1 MRIPSRF
8 QSTQG
13 KPIYFKTLQI
23 LCSALVIFC
32 SLVILNS
39 DPRSLSDRA
48 EALDDQQN
56 VAERVSEQIL
66 ALGSD
71 DWGARQ
77 AATEKLLE
85 LGPAAIEPLRALE
98 HSSDPEIRSRVTWLL
113 SLLAPPIY
121 TFELLR
127 LGGSEQVFEPLEWA
141 RSVFPVREM
150 GEVESRRLDG
160 LGRKLKI
167 SVEGQEPLFQIEV
180 EISAERGSLQL
191 NGEVPLDGITLLCR
205 EESFGVETVQGR
217 VSVERR
223 PAIWVGRLSRS
234 EGAPAPFPLEDESE
248 IWAWLQARVEDALKS
263 EERRGA
269 AIQVA
274 GEWGR
279 LDLLPTLDE
288 VASVDRREAALA
300 RLRAGDSSVIAELET
315 ILSLHEDGTEPLEV
329 NEQSEVAFALLK
341 AGSDAGLDHL
351 LTRFPEG
358 TQWFQHRTSGA
369 LLQRLAD
376 PEFFDRN
383 ALKILATLLDPE
395 SFGGVTWSNGVNQL
409 LLQTLQDQITPEGLA
424 EKLKT
429 VISEALAESTG
440 SGASRT
446 RLMLRV
452 LLRTLRQEQIPAEY
466 WLESVAAL
474 LDGTFVEEAFTLVLD
489 RALAD
494 SISPE
499 EFREFWFKIGNNL
512 EGSDASRLFRSR
524 ACLVRVLEIPDLPLE
539 DRQKLYLEQLRCF
552 AVEGQN
558 LRTTIDREFEQKFG
572 KFGEKPRSHQDD
584 EGWAKRGIAWKEH
597 LLTLPLESFAPE
609 PLETEESLL
618 YTVADLRI
626 DQISGEIEFVDCQ
639 SHRVTPGLA
648 QVEVGPDLEN
658 RTLLI
663 HKYPVTNRAGMYRLQ
678 GSSVLTVGR
687 PHSRS
692 MRRYWR
698 NLDYLISEQRYGVK
712 GTDRSG
718 MIRFESLSFLEEW
731 PTTTVPEDI
740 EEGPEEALPKLPPS
754 DFPVEGDSPEILWE
768 KLCRRLAANF
778 ETATPTLRRDYF
790 AVFSKFR
797 IEAVRDTLIELF
809 ESQPDTQIAR
819 VLLSLGDT
827 RGQQLL
833 LRSVESGAPE
843 SVDILVD
850 LLKAGEP
857 KAIDPALDW
866 LERSPTSKRMRGG
879 SPYSLIQALE
889 RAFEDERLRDQFDED
904 RVFEVLIGAL
914 DLNNLQ
920 GVILPILRKRT
931 GLDFGYYESFQ
942 LLDTEERT
950 AAQQE
955 CFAQWRSWWH
965 DRLEKRKKAGL
976 DDANGH
982 DRGQKVDQKQK
993 KP

>member
-1 MRIPSRF
+1 M
-8 QSTQG
+8 G
-13 KPIYFKTLQI
+13 
-23 LCSALVIFC
+23 
-32 SLVILNS
+32 
-39 DPRSLSDRA
+39 DPPDIA
-48 EALDDQQN
+48 A
-56 VAERVSEQIL
+56 RVSEQIL

-71 DWGARQ
+71 DWEVRQ
-77 AATEKLLE
+77 AASEELLE
-85 LGPAAIEPLRALE
+85 LGAAAIGPLRALE

-121 TFELLR
+121 TVELLR

-160 LGRKLKI
+160 LGRKMKI
-167 SVEGQEPLFQIEV
+167 SVEGQEPLFRIEV
-180 EISAERGSLQL
+180 ELSAERGSLQL
-191 NGEVPLDGITLLCR
+191 TGEVPLDGVALLCR

-248 IWAWLQARVEDALKS
+248 IRAWLKARVEDGLNS
-263 EERRGA
+263 EARRGEA
-269 AIQVA
+269 LRVA

-279 LDLLPTLDE
+279 LDLLPSLEE
-288 VASVDRREAALA
+288 VASVDLREAALA
-300 RLRAGDSSVIAELET
+300 RLRSGDLSAITALET
-315 ILSLHEDGTEPLEV
+315 ILALHEDGSEPLEV
-329 NEQSEVAFALLK
+329 NEQSEIAFALLK

-351 LTRFPEG
+351 LGRFSEG

-369 LLQRLAD
+369 LLQRLDD
-376 PEFFDRN
+376 PEFFDQY
-383 ALKILATLLDPE
+383 AFKVLAMLLDPE

-409 LLQTLQDQITPEGLA
+409 LLQTLQDRIAPEAFTG
-424 EKLKT
+424 KFKT

-452 LLRTLRQEQIPAEY
+452 LLRTLRQEHIPEEI
-466 WLESVAAL
+466 WLEPVAAL

-489 RALAD
+489 RALANT
-494 SISPE
+494 ISPE
-499 EFREFWFKIGNNL
+499 KFREFWFKIGNNL

-524 ACLVRVLEIPDLPLE
+524 ACLVRLLEISDLPLE
-539 DRQKLYLEQLRCF
+539 DRRRLYLEQLRCF
-552 AVEGQN
+552 AVKGQN

-572 KFGEKPRSHQDD
+572 KFGDKPRRHQDD
-584 EGWAKRGIAWKEH
+584 EGWAKRGEAWKTQ
-597 LLTLPLESFAPE
+597 LLSLPLESFAPE
-609 PLETEESLL
+609 PLETDESLL
-618 YTVADLRI
+618 FTVADLRI
-626 DQISGEIEFVDCQ
+626 DQISGEIAFVDCQ
-639 SHRVTPGLA
+639 SHRVTPGVA

-678 GSSVLTVGR
+678 GGSVLTVGR

-731 PTTTVPEDI
+731 PSVTVSEDLVA
-740 EEGPEEALPKLPPS
+740 EPEEALPTLPSS
-754 DFPVEGDSPEILWE
+754 DFPAEGDSPDVLWE
-768 KLCRRLAANF
+768 KLCRRLATNF
-778 ETATPTLRRDYF
+778 ETTTPPLRRDYF

-797 IEAVRDTLIELF
+797 IEAVRDTMIEQF
-809 ESQPDTQIAR
+809 ENQPDTQVAR

-827 RGQQLL
+827 RGQELL
-833 LRSVESGAPE
+833 LRSVESAAPE

-866 LERSPTSKRMRGG
+866 LEKSPTSKRMRGG

-889 RAFEDERLRDQFDED
+889 RALEDERLREQFDDD

-950 AAQQE
+950 AAQKE
-955 CFAQWRSWWH
+955 CFDQWRSWWH
-965 DRLEKRKKAGL
+965 DRVEKRKKAGL
-976 DDANGH
+976 ESATPPKH
-982 DRGQKVDQKQK
+982 DQNVDREQK